1 MKSDGLSMTSSKP
14 GTGPQ
19 DREEIV
25 KMLHKERESSEKK
38 LARRPSRIE
47 ADRKEGLRAEAR
59 KLIEGKEKFLKVGQ
73 GRVVIKGRRIRC
85 RMCRYVLELLML
97 S

>member
-1 MKSDGLSMTSSKP
+1 MTSSKITSQP
-14 GTGPQ
+14 T
-19 DREEIV
+19 DREEIA
-25 KMLHKERESSEKK
+25 KMLNSEKGK
-38 LARRPSRIE
+38 MARRPSRIE

-85 RMCRYVLELLML
+85 RMCRCV
-97 S
+97 